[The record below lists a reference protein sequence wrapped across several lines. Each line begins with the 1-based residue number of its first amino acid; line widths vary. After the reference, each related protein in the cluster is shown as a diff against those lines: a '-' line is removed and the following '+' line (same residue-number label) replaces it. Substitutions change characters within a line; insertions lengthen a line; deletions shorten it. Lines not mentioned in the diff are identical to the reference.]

1 MAANSP
7 ARTLDADI
15 AGNKAALFIAPEL
28 PFVCLNIPLVKPL
41 VCQTIPFVRLYK
53 YGNGFTLIELIITLT
68 IAGILIAIA
77 APAMQTF
84 ILDQRLT
91 TQANEFIADLNIAR
105 SEAIH
110 RGVNVVICKQGGT
123 DSSPSCST
131 SATWASGRVVFA
143 DSDSDG
149 TIDSNETVLRVR
161 QSLEGS
167 NSLNAIPST
176 TNSIVFTNAG
186 LTNLSSGTEI
196 AMRLCDSRGASKAV
210 TVWVNFTGRARIDR
224 TTVASCTT

>member
-7 ARTLDADI
+7 AKALDITI
-15 AGNKAALFIAPEL
+15 AGTKAALFIASEL
-28 PFVCLNIPLVKPL
+28 PFVCLNIPLVKPFVCKNIPL
-41 VCQTIPFVRLYK
+41 VRTHQYI
-53 YGNGFTLIELIITLT
+53 GGFTLVELIITLT
-68 IAGILIAIA
+68 IAGILIALA

-84 ILDQRLT
+84 IFDQRLT

-143 DSDSDG
+143 DSDGDG
-149 TIDSNETVLRVR
+149 AIDSNETILRVR

-167 NSLNAIPST
+167 NSLNAIAG
-176 TNSIVFTNAG
+176 TNSIVFTSAG
-186 LTNLSSGTEI
+186 LTSLASGTEI

-210 TVWVNFTGRARIDR
+210 TVWINFTGRARIDR
-224 TTVASCTT
+224 TTVASCTA

>member
-1 MAANSP
+1 M
-7 ARTLDADI
+7 
-15 AGNKAALFIAPEL
+15 
-28 PFVCLNIPLVKPL
+28 
-41 VCQTIPFVRLYK
+41 
-53 YGNGFTLIELIITLT
+53 IITLT
-68 IAGILIAIA
+68 IAGILIALA
-77 APAMQTF
+77 VPAMQTF

-143 DSDSDG
+143 DSDGDG
-149 TIDSNETVLRVR
+149 AIDSNETVLRVR

-167 NSLNAIPST
+167 NSLNAISG
-176 TNSIVFTNAG
+176 TNSIVFANTG
-186 LTNLSSGTEI
+186 LTTLSSGEI
-196 AMRLCDSRGASKAV
+196 GMRFCDARLGNNAV

-224 TTVASCTT
+224 TAVASCTS

>member
-1 MAANSP
+1 MAAKST
-7 ARTLDADI
+7 ARTLDVDI
-15 AGNKAALFIAPEL
+15 AGTKADLFIVPEL
-28 PFVCLNIPLVKPL
+28 PFICLNIPLVKPF
-41 VCQTIPFVRLYK
+41 VCKNIPFVIRHK
-53 YGNGFTLIELIITLT
+53 YRGGFTLVELIIALT
-68 IAGILIAIA
+68 IAGILIALA
-77 APAMQTF
+77 APAIRTF

-91 TQANEFIADLNIAR
+91 TQANDFIADLNIAR

-149 TIDSNETVLRVR
+149 VLDSNETVLRVR
-161 QSLEGS
+161 QSLEGG
-167 NSLNAIPST
+167 NSLNAIAG

-224 TTVASCTT
+224 TTVASCTA